1 MAVEGKLIEEY
12 FQKLEW
18 PFEKV
23 DDHNWQSGY
32 KGETFTFNFFVRTDE
47 NWLYVYAPFPVKI
60 KADARANM
68 YEHLMRLNYRI
79 NMAKFMLDNDG
90 DVGLTAEVPNEGL
103 SDGTSPFGFRRSTLP
118 SELAAFCTPF
128 GCSLPSLLST
138 PRSPAAMNIVP
149 SDPKAMRAP

>member
-18 PFEKV
+18 PFEKM

-60 KADARANM
+60 KAEARANM

-90 DVGLTAEVPNEGL
+90 DVGLTVEVPNENMQL
-103 SDGTSPFGFRRSTLP
+103 SLFEDALRAVCFYMDDSYAELVNLATNAKAESSLKIHPA
-118 SELAAFCTPF
+118 SE
-128 GCSLPSLLST
+128 
-138 PRSPAAMNIVP
+138 
-149 SDPKAMRAP
+149 